1 MPGKAGMVCR
11 TASGMVGQ
19 CPIGL
24 VAQQIA
30 HGIDMPVGRCA
41 HQRRATGSV
50 SAIDWHP
57 GLQRPPHA
65 RHIAT
70 AGCGQQARCV
80 LCRQGWRHGLARG
93 WRFGPLCHW
102 R

>member
-11 TASGMVGQ
+11 TAPGMVDQ
-19 CPIGL
+19 FPIGL

-30 HGIDMPVGRCA
+30 HGLDMPVGCCA
-41 HQRRATGSV
+41 HQRRAASSV

-65 RHIAT
+65 LHIAT
-70 AGCGQQARCV
+70 AAEAV
-80 LCRQGWRHGLARG
+80 GLSAAIIDLD
-93 WRFGPLCHW
+93 P
-102 R
+102 